1 MKQYI
6 KNIIIMTA
14 LLLASAGAWADGN
27 VIKVIQKAGQVDAT
41 AGTVES
47 SVSNGVCTLTVTPA
61 TGNFIKADFITV
73 LKIVDGSE
81 AQARRMTPGLNTEPI
96 ALTAADATADP
107 SGVTV
112 YTFTMPASG
121 YDVEV
126 TANFQER
133 TSINGAVV
141 TLSETSYT
149 YDGTEKKPSVLSV
162 VLGNVTI
169 GSDNYTVAYSNNIEP
184 AQATDN
190 VPPTV
195 VVTAKGIYTGTA
207 TANFSIEKASAG
219 LAFSAATATA
229 TYGSAFAAPELQNA
243 HKLTVTYSS
252 SNAEVATVNAETG
265 VVTLVGSGKTTI
277 TAMFAGN
284 SQYAAASA
292 SYELTVSAAAAG
304 LAFSA
309 TTATAT
315 YGSAFTAPE
324 LQNAHKLTVA
334 YSSSN
339 AEVATVN
346 AETGVVTLVGSG
358 KTTITATFAG
368 NNQYAAA
375 SASYELTVSAA
386 AAGLAFSAA
395 TASATYGSAF
405 TAPELQNAHQLTI
418 AYSSSNAEVATVNA
432 ETGVVTLVGSGKTT
446 ITATFAGNS
455 QYAAASASYELIVS
469 APATGL
475 AFPTDVVSV
484 VLNAEFEAPV
494 LKNPNNL
501 PVTYSSWNTKI
512 ATVDAKTGAVSILKE
527 GTTTIQVTFA
537 GNDKFLADSVSY
549 KIEVTTPKSI
559 NYDLW
564 IGDKQVTSD
573 NKDDVL
579 GDYAEDRSAP
589 SVVFSTDGGKY
600 ALVLTD
606 AALTEPIKSG
616 LSDSLKIYLIGS
628 NTISVAT
635 GSAIAHTGAQRSAL
649 MFTKSEL
656 FAGTLTMQSGDASVI
671 TGFSDLSF
679 EQNLMLIS
687 PLNGTYANGM
697 LVDPLG
703 VAATSATIQAPI
715 NPIVEDTKVEFPA
728 DNFTETDEVTGETE
742 DLDLTNT
749 AIDDLLYTLNQD
761 ADDVEGSD
769 GYDDEENCI
778 VLNNV
783 QDPDEVDGIID
794 DYVPGTPEY
803 ADQFTGITFLIPA
816 GTGFIEIEFQTF
828 NGNRLHVKIGD
839 NDPIEVVKEDR
850 DTVWIPYEVEVP
862 TYVRIYNVGTGVSAA
877 RDGGNVFR
885 AKKTLAQIKIYSV
898 TVKPGTLKSSSSSS
912 VQRVASSYPAE
923 FVPEKRTDLN
933 ITITDDP
940 GIGTG
945 ITTAGQP
952 YATQPAEGW
961 YTLSGQRIAEPKK
974 KGLYIFNGRKVMVK

>member
-149 YDGTEKKPSVLSV
+149 YDGTEKKPSVVSV

-207 TANFSIEKASAG
+207 TANFSIEKAAAG
-219 LAFSAATATA
+219 LAFSATTATA
-229 TYGSAFAAPELQNA
+229 TYGSAFTAPELQNA

-265 VVTLVGSGKTTI
+265 VVTLVGSGKATI
-277 TAMFAGN
+277 TATFAGN
-284 SQYAAASA
+284 RQYAAASA

-309 TTATAT
+309 ATATAT

-368 NNQYAAA
+368 NSQYAAA
-375 SASYELTVSAA
+375 SASYELTVSA
-386 AAGLAFSAA
+386 
-395 TASATYGSAF
+395 
-405 TAPELQNAHQLTI
+405 
-418 AYSSSNAEVATVNA
+418 
-432 ETGVVTLVGSGKTT
+432 
-446 ITATFAGNS
+446 
-455 QYAAASASYELIVS
+455 
-469 APATGL
+469 PATGL
-475 AFPTDVVSV
+475 AFSTDVVSV

-783 QDPDEVDGIID
+783 QDPDEVDDIID

-945 ITTAGQP
+945 ITTVGQP

>member
-1 MKQYI
+1 
-6 KNIIIMTA
+6 
-14 LLLASAGAWADGN
+14 
-27 VIKVIQKAGQVDAT
+27 
-41 AGTVES
+41 
-47 SVSNGVCTLTVTPA
+47 
-61 TGNFIKADFITV
+61 
-73 LKIVDGSE
+73 
-81 AQARRMTPGLNTEPI
+81 
-96 ALTAADATADP
+96 
-107 SGVTV
+107 
-112 YTFTMPASG
+112 
-121 YDVEV
+121 
-126 TANFQER
+126 
-133 TSINGAVV
+133 
-141 TLSETSYT
+141 
-149 YDGTEKKPSVLSV
+149 
-162 VLGNVTI
+162 
-169 GSDNYTVAYSNNIEP
+169 
-184 AQATDN
+184 
-190 VPPTV
+190 
-195 VVTAKGIYTGTA
+195 
-207 TANFSIEKASAG
+207 
-219 LAFSAATATA
+219 
-229 TYGSAFAAPELQNA
+229 LQNA

-277 TAMFAGN
+277 TATFVGN

-309 TTATAT
+309 ATATAT

-395 TASATYGSAF
+395 TATATYGSAF
-405 TAPELQNAHQLTI
+405 TAPELQNAHKLTV

-446 ITATFAGNS
+446 ITATFAGDS
-455 QYAAASASYELIVS
+455 QYAAASASYELTVS

-475 AFPTDVVSV
+475 AFSTDVVSV

-783 QDPDEVDGIID
+783 QDPDEVDDIID

-885 AKKTLAQIKIYSV
+885 AKKTAAQIKIYSV

-952 YATQPAEGW
+952 YATQPADGW

>member
-6 KNIIIMTA
+6 KNIIMMTA

-219 LAFSAATATA
+219 LAFSATTATA
-229 TYGSAFAAPELQNA
+229 TYGSAFTAPELQNA

-277 TAMFAGN
+277 TASFAGN

-309 TTATAT
+309 ATATAT

-368 NNQYAAA
+368 NSQYAAA
-375 SASYELTVSAA
+375 SASYELTVSA
-386 AAGLAFSAA
+386 
-395 TASATYGSAF
+395 
-405 TAPELQNAHQLTI
+405 
-418 AYSSSNAEVATVNA
+418 
-432 ETGVVTLVGSGKTT
+432 
-446 ITATFAGNS
+446 
-455 QYAAASASYELIVS
+455 
-469 APATGL
+469 PATGL
-475 AFPTDVVSV
+475 AFSTDVVSV

-635 GSAIAHTGAQRSAL
+635 GSAIAHTGAQRSVL

-687 PLNGTYANGM
+687 PLQGTYANGM

-728 DNFTETDEVTGETE
+728 DSFTETDEVTGETE

-783 QDPDEVDGIID
+783 QDPDEVDDIID

-945 ITTAGQP
+945 ITTVGQP